1 MISEEQ
7 VRYVYVGPYAI
18 DDQIPIPFTY
28 TDATNVKAYRS
39 DGTEYVIA
47 QDYEVDGQNLIV
59 KRAVSS
65 TEKLVLY
72 RQTALDN
79 DSEFPQE
86 GNFDSEKINDA
97 LDKLTRQNQEEN
109 EQLERAVKFA
119 RTTDSEVT
127 KLVFFPEPEPGKA
140 IRWNNEGTNLVNT
153 DTDID
158 TIIEQSTINTEAAE
172 RYARQ
177 ARISAENALQSETR
191 AAESAA
197 LARRYLEEGQYTS
210 DDTYININNETKKI
224 SLNYAALLQV
234 FTEAEWANKTE
245 QEKAAIP
252 YAFIYD
258 PGV

>member
-1 MISEEQ
+1 MIPVEQ
-7 VRYVYVGPYAI
+7 ARYVYQGPYAI
-18 DDQIPIPFTY
+18 NDTIPIPFTY
-28 TDATNVKAYRS
+28 SEKEHVKAYRS
-39 DGTEYVIA
+39 DGTEYVYA
-47 QDYEVDGQNLIV
+47 SDYQVDGQNFIV
-59 KRAVSS
+59 KRPVLDD
-65 TEKLVLY
+65 EKLVIY
-72 RQTALDN
+72 RKTALDN

-86 GNFDSEKINDA
+86 GSFDSEKINDA
-97 LDKLTRQNQEEN
+97 LDKLTRQNQE
-109 EQLERAVKFA
+109 QDDALDRAVKFS
-119 RTTDSEVT
+119 RTTGDAT
-127 KLVFFPEPEPGKA
+127 KLVFFPEPEAGKA
-140 IRWNNEGTNLVNT
+140 IRWNNEGTNLINT

-177 ARISAENALQSETR
+177 ARISAENAAASEVI

-210 DDTYININNETKKI
+210 DDNYININNTTKKI
-224 SLNYAALLQV
+224 SLNYSQLLQV
-234 FTEAEWANKTE
+234 FTTAEWANKTE